1 MERLTQWNENKE
13 LLVREEE
20 RLLNANGLITKDE
33 MYKIMRHLAE
43 KLVKYED
50 AEEQGLLLRLPCKVE
65 NLIDKVISH
74 NEVVA
79 LWFEVVAGDK
89 AYDELIWK
97 GMAWGIPEAYKQCE
111 VVKIFG
117 SIQESI
123 YETDIIN
130 IRIKLTKEEAEAK
143 LKEMEC
149 GNNDQKAKEK

>member
-1 MERLTQWNENKE
+1 MERLTKRNKNGDAYWNGKNGKSYSDIKGNIYGEAINK
-13 LLVREEE
+13 
-20 RLLNANGLITKDE
+20 
-33 MYKIMRHLAE
+33 LAD
-43 KLVKYED
+43 YED
-50 AEEQGLLLRLPCKVE
+50 AEEQGLLLRLPCKVK
-65 NLIDKVISH
+65 NLIDKVILH

-117 SIQESI
+117 IIQESI